1 MYAHKITS
9 YVIFMCLLIH
19 YTIFKNRMQEK
30 QKARQSLA
38 KYLLQRNINQRKA
51 LYIIRNLLRYI
62 IKTKFC
68 ISSLR
73 KLFDT
78 RYAWWDTTTALPL
91 LMIYS
96 LTADDMPLLS
106 QWIKKELSFRLV
118 LFWWERVDSNHRR
131 RCQQIY
137 SLPPLATRE
146 HSHVH
151 YSKKWSWWTDSNPR
165 PADYKSAALPTEL
178 HQRLNAWLLY
188 HKRFRLSIEFFIFL
202 KTFLE

>member
-1 MYAHKITS
+1 MKHKTKVLYEVDLLCKSIKRSVPQCAAAHFISEASSRPKGTS
-9 YVIFMCLLIH
+9 CSRRERFIPP
-19 YTIFKNRMQEK
+19 K
-30 QKARQSLA
+30 QKTD
-38 KYLLQRNINQRKA
+38 LLVG
-51 LYIIRNLLRYI
+51 
-62 IKTKFC
+62 F
-68 ISSLR
+68 
-73 KLFDT
+73 
-78 RYAWWDTTTALPL
+78 
-91 LMIYS
+91 
-96 LTADDMPLLS
+96 
-106 QWIKKELSFRLV
+106 

-188 HKRFRLSIEFFIFL
+188 HKRFGLSRENSIFF
-202 KTFLE
+202 KTFFEYCFYINYTL